1 MPTLKVPGADLHYET
16 VGDGPML
23 LAIHGGDGSG
33 EIWRG
38 FSEALKDRFT
48 IVLYDRT
55 CMLAIFGRMLDELLS
70 EQFC

>member
-1 MPTLKVPGADLHYET
+1 MPTLKVHGADLRYET

-33 EIWRG
+33 EIWRR

-48 IVLYDRT
+48 IVFYDRKFAHT
-55 CMLAIFGRMLDELLS
+55 QRRFVDVFLS
-70 EQFC
+70 QWLY

>member
-1 MPTLKVPGADLHYET
+1 MPTLQVPGADLHYEV

-38 FSEALKDRFT
+38 VGEALKDRFM
-48 IVLYDRT
+48 VVFYDRKSFFASQAK
-55 CMLAIFGRMLDELLS
+55 MHMR
-70 EQFC
+70 

>member
-1 MPTLKVPGADLHYET
+1 MPTLKVPGADLNYQT

-33 EIWRG
+33 EIWRK

-48 IVLYDRT
+48 IVFYDRKFAYT
-55 CMLAIFGRMLDELLS
+55 RGRFVDVFLS
-70 EQFC
+70 QWLC

>member
-1 MPTLKVPGADLHYET
+1 MPTLKVPGVDLHYET
-16 VGDGPML
+16 VGNGPML

-48 IVLYDRT
+48 VVFYDRT
-55 CMLAIFGRMLDELLS
+55 SISTSRAKVG
-70 EQFC
+70 